1 VGATSR
7 PPDCISL
14 DVHRDHPHLAER
26 VIRWTSIGTLTLLCL
41 LGLANV
47 FGQRHRE
54 TTVTGGGAT
63 LEVFAPQALR
73 SGLIFQ
79 GRFSVVAEDA
89 LERPTLALDRGWFEA
104 ITVNTIQPEPA
115 KATSENGDIVLEF
128 EPLAAGR
135 TLTVYAELTVNPTT
149 IGRRK
154 QGVELRDGERTLARL
169 DRTIMV
175 YP

>member
-1 VGATSR
+1 MSR

-14 DVHRDHPHLAER
+14 ERHRDHPRVAER
-26 VIRWTSIGTLTLLCL
+26 VVRWTLIGALALVSV

-47 FGQRHRE
+47 FGQHHAE

-63 LEVFAPQALR
+63 LEVFAPEVLR

-79 GRFSVVAEDA
+79 GRFRVVSAQA
-89 LERPTLALDRGWFEA
+89 LARPTLALERGWFDA
-104 ITVNTIQPEPA
+104 ITVNTLQPEPK
-115 KATSENGDIVLEF
+115 KATSERGGIVLEF
-128 EPLAAGR
+128 EPLPAGR
-135 TLTVYAELTVNPTT
+135 TLTVYIELTVNPTT

-154 QGVELRDGERTLARL
+154 QGVEVRDGERTLARI
-169 DRTIMV
+169 DRTVTV